1 MYISP
6 YCRLALV
13 LPNFM
18 KFGTRGH
25 LINVITC
32 QIFSQSVQGLRS
44 SDTPKIAISHWRVV
58 PGNDVFLLRRPYNS
72 VRTAVLHCDNI
83 PILESN
89 CWWRHLTN
97 TFRNIAV
104 RNVRNSIYW
113 IIPLICCVQ
122 NINISCKFKDL
133 VLYLNTANMYFYCTD
148 CNVPWKKL
156 RGINYTFTI

>member
-13 LPNFM
+13 PPNFM

-32 QIFSQSVQGLRS
+32 VRFLVNLFRGYGVL
-44 SDTPKIAISHWRVV
+44 TPPKLLFPI
-58 PGNDVFLLRRPYNS
+58 DLLRRPYNS

-83 PILESN
+83 LIVESN

-133 VLYLNTANMYFYCTD
+133 MLYLNTANMYFYCTD

-156 RGINYTFTI
+156 RGISYTFTI